1 MKIKLV
7 CGDVDFELYS
17 WEDIEIETNDFDF
30 FVVHYRLDSWHLIGY
45 KYDKKS
51 KKWSN
56 KELSKCQ
63 ASPLSLAKFIAIV
76 DKPISKIV
84 NYHNSL
90 CFHQKLYELLKQAND
105 INALKAKDGNN
116 E

>member
-1 MKIKLV
+1 MKINLT
-7 CGDVDFELYS
+7 CGDVDFEWYS

-45 KYDKKS
+45 KY
-51 KKWSN
+51 N
-56 KELSKCQ
+56 KQTKNWNNIELSKCE
-63 ASPLSLAKFIAIV
+63 ASFLSLAEFIATV

-90 CFHQKLYELLKQAND
+90 RFHQKLYELLKQAND
-105 INALKAKDGNN
+105 INALKAKDG